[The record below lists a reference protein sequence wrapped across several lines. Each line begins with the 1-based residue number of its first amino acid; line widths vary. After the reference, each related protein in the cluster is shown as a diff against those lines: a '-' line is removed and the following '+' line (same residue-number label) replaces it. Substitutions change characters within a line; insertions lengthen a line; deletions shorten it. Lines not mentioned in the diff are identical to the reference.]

1 MALII
6 ISAAFS
12 NSYRYANAV
21 TPKVTYERLINVLPV
36 ILVAFYSISETK
48 MLVLNRQVLRFIFFS
63 KFHSLWHTKRNFGIF
78 TEQDHL
84 CNLCAIY

>member
-48 MLVLNRQVLRFIFFS
+48 MLVLKPTSVAVYFFQQV
-63 KFHSLWHTKRNFGIF
+63 SLIMAHKT
-78 TEQDHL
+78 
-84 CNLCAIY
+84 